1 MKLTISVISF
11 ILYIIINNYQLVSG
25 DDMDLIYGIKSF
37 HKRSKAADKCVI
49 SVLHSLLSR
58 NIYFTCIGGFR
69 RFDDFWKAEEKCIRK
84 SASGRYYCNT
94 YLSHIGLEKR
104 EDIEAECI
112 VKEKESR
119 YICLGRKGEVY
130 TSKKKAEEICI
141 KEGNNHLYYC
151 NSITEEVF
159 TKKDNI
165 FKGIRVK

>member
-49 SVLHSLLSR
+49 RVLHSLLLR

-69 RFDDFWKAEEKCIRK
+69 RFDDFWKAEEKCIRQGDF
-84 SASGRYYCNT
+84 GRYYCNT
-94 YLSHIGLEKR
+94 YLSDIGLEKK

-112 VKEKESR
+112 VKKKESH

-130 TSKKKAEEICI
+130 TSKKEAKEICI
-141 KEGNNHLYYC
+141 KEDNNLYYC

-159 TKKDNI
+159 TKKRQYI
-165 FKGIRVK
+165 CC